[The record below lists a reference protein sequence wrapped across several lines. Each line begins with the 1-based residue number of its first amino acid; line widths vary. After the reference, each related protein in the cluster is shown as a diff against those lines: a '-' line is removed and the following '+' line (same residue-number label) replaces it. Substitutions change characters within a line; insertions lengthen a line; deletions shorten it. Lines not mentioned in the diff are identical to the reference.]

1 MQTNTRLK
9 SAPGGEKL
17 FLPENLVRDF
27 GPRSAISKRCVD
39 KLWNVL
45 RAGHPALAGWKLRF
59 GRILGTD
66 WQRSEKALHTCARKL
81 GIECDDFKPDVF
93 LFALQAYYAIL
104 LQLLVRRFP
113 ALAGFDLSEEPFSVN
128 LWAEDAELAGELKCL
143 SAAMEEYSPSQ
154 EEEKGVRSNLRA
166 PTEGWSRPEGGHRRE
181 ALVVAQIG
189 PDPFFHSSGDLLK
202 ALYQELFPRA
212 LRHRLGEYYTP
223 DWLARHVLD
232 QVGYSDGLT
241 QRLLDPACGSGTFL
255 LTAIGRIR
263 AARLS
268 SQSGNLPNSSKS
280 ELCKYILSHVA
291 GVDLNPLA
299 VMTARAN
306 YLIAIRDLLPPA
318 EAIEALEIPVYL
330 GDSIL
335 DIPPHAALH
344 KEKFDLVVG
353 NPPWIAWDNLPADY
367 REATK
372 PLWEHYGLF
381 SLSGN
386 EARHGGGKKDLSML
400 MLYAVADR
408 HLKSGGRLGFVITQ
422 TLFQTKGAGDG
433 FRRFRIGN
441 QGEWLKVERVDD
453 LVALRPFGDAAN
465 WTSTI
470 VIEKGRATQYPV
482 PYFKWSEKQVSATG
496 SVCATGSASADL
508 DLWQDV
514 HWQSQ
519 WHTNKKTCQI
529 GIGGSLSATSF
540 VACPI
545 DATRPGSPWFLQP
558 QDFSV
563 NMEELIGP
571 SDYIAHL
578 GANTGGAN
586 GVYWLELLGRADDGM
601 RVRNIPQK
609 GKTDVNLVEAVV
621 EPDLLYPLLR
631 WGDIARYAA
640 RTHGLL
646 KNDCATASLEAV
658 PLKPTGDSLLASKQW
673 HTRSGLYLLLA
684 QDCVARTGI
693 DEALMREKY
702 PRTLTYL
709 EHFES
714 QLCRRAAYR
723 RYQQGRPFYSMY
735 NVGPY
740 TTAPIKVVWRRMDR
754 RMNAAVA
761 TAVDSPLLGRRPV
774 IPQETCVMIAC
785 DSLEEA
791 HYLCAVLNSSLVNYI
806 VQSHSVQGG
815 KGFGTPSM
823 LTYLNLR
830 RFDPLNTVHAELANC
845 SEAAHREI
853 SPEIET
859 RINRL
864 VEELYGLDAE
874 KSFQ

>member
-1 MQTNTRLK
+1 M
-9 SAPGGEKL
+9 PD
-17 FLPENLVRDF
+17 NLVRDF
-27 GPRSAISKRCVD
+27 GPRSAISKRCVA
-39 KLWNVL
+39 KLLNIL

-66 WQRSEKALHTCARKL
+66 WQRSEKALHTCARKF
-81 GIECDDFKPDVF
+81 GIKCDDFKADVF
-93 LFALQAYYAIL
+93 LFALQTYYALL
-104 LQLLVRRFP
+104 LQLLVRQFP
-113 ALAGFDLSEEPFSVN
+113 RLARIDFSEEPFSMG
-128 LWAEDAELAGELKCL
+128 LWAEDAEMAGELKCL

-154 EEEKGVRSNLRA
+154 AEDDAS
-166 PTEGWSRPEGGHRRE
+166 
-181 ALVVAQIG
+181 
-189 PDPFFHSSGDLLK
+189 SSGDLLK

-223 DWLARHVLD
+223 DWLARHVFD
-232 QVGYSDGLT
+232 QLGFSGGSN

-255 LTAIGRIR
+255 LTAIAQIR

-268 SQSGNLPNSSKS
+268 SQNGGALPNSSRAD
-280 ELCKYILSHVA
+280 LCKHILSHVA
-291 GVDLNPLA
+291 GIDLNPLA

-306 YLIAIRDLLPPA
+306 YLIAIRDLLPPVNTV
-318 EAIEALEIPVYL
+318 EELEIPVYL

-335 DIPPHAALH
+335 DIPSHAALTR
-344 KEKFDLVVG
+344 EQFDFIVG

-433 FRRFRIGN
+433 FRRFRLGN
-441 QGEWLKVERVDD
+441 QGEWLNVERVDD
-453 LVALRPFGDAAN
+453 FVALRPFGDAAN

-470 VIEKGRATQYPV
+470 VLEKGRPTQYPV
-482 PYFKWSEKQVSATG
+482 PYFKWSGNLASATG
-496 SVCATGSASADL
+496 SVGATGSANAAGATGSASADL
-508 DLWQDV
+508 DLWQDL

-519 WHTNKKTCQI
+519 WHTNKKVCQI
-529 GIGGSLSATSF
+529 GIGGSLFATPFSAR
-540 VACPI
+540 PI
-545 DATRPGSPWFLQP
+545 DAARPGSPWFLQP
-558 QDFSV
+558 QGFSS
-563 NMEELIGP
+563 NMEDLIGP

-586 GVYWLELLGRADDGM
+586 GIYWLELLGRAGDGI

-609 GKTDVNLVEAVV
+609 GKTHVDLVEAVI

-631 WGDIARYAA
+631 WGDTARYAA
-640 RTHGLL
+640 RP
-646 KNDCATASLEAV
+646 NF
-658 PLKPTGDSLLASKQW
+658 
-673 HTRSGLYLLLA
+673 YLLLA

-693 DEALMREKY
+693 DAVLMREKY
-702 PRTLTYL
+702 PLTLAYL

-714 QLCRRAAYR
+714 QLCDRAAYR
-723 RYQQGRPFYSMY
+723 RYQHGHPFYSMY

-761 TAVDSPLLGRRPV
+761 TSVDDPLLGPRPV

-785 DSLEEA
+785 NSLEEA

-830 RFDPLNTVHAELANC
+830 RFDPLNTAHKELANC
-845 SEAAHREI
+845 SEAAHREMGA
-853 SPEIET
+853 EIEQ
-859 RINRL
+859 RVDRL
-864 VEELYGLDAE
+864 VLNLYRIDTDEIA
-874 KSFQ
+874 F

>member
-1 MQTNTRLK
+1 MQSNTLIK
-9 SAPGGEKL
+9 SAPGEEKSL
-17 FLPENLVRDF
+17 SPDNLARDF
-27 GPRSAISKRCVD
+27 GPRSTISKQCVV
-39 KLWNVL
+39 KLWNII
-45 RAGHPALAGWKLRF
+45 RAGHPSFASWKLRF

-66 WQRSEKALHTCARKL
+66 WRRSEKTLHACARKF
-81 GIECDDFKPDVF
+81 GVKCVDFQPDVF
-93 LFALQAYYAIL
+93 LFALQTYYALL

-113 ALAGFDLSEEPFSVN
+113 RLAKIDFSEEPFSVN
-128 LWAEDAELAGELKCL
+128 LWAEDAELAGELNCL
-143 SAAMEEYSPSQ
+143 SAAMEEYTPSQ
-154 EEEKGVRSNLRA
+154 AEEDAS
-166 PTEGWSRPEGGHRRE
+166 
-181 ALVVAQIG
+181 
-189 PDPFFHSSGDLLK
+189 SSGDLLK

-212 LRHRLGEYYTP
+212 LRHRLGEFYTP

-232 QVGYSDGLT
+232 QVGQSAQLN

-268 SQSGNLPNSSKS
+268 SQCDNLPDSSRAK
-280 ELCKYILSHVA
+280 LCRHILSHVA
-291 GVDLNPLA
+291 GIDLNPLA

-306 YLIAIRDLLPPA
+306 YLIAIHDLLPPA
-318 EAIEALEIPVYL
+318 DSAEPLEIPVYL

-344 KEKFDLVVG
+344 KEQFDLVVG
-353 NPPWIAWDNLPADY
+353 NPPWIAWDNLSADY
-367 REATK
+367 REDTK

-381 SLSGN
+381 SLTGN

-441 QGEWLKVERVDD
+441 QGEWLNVERVDD
-453 LVALRPFGDAAN
+453 LVALRPFGDASN
-465 WTSTI
+465 WTSTLI
-470 VIEKGRATQYPV
+470 LEKGRPTQYPV
-482 PYFKWSEKQVSATG
+482 PYFKWSEKRA
-496 SVCATGSASADL
+496 ASPFFARP
-508 DLWQDV
+508 V
-514 HWQSQ
+514 
-519 WHTNKKTCQI
+519 
-529 GIGGSLSATSF
+529 
-540 VACPI
+540 
-545 DATRPGSPWFLQP
+545 DAAKPTSPWFLQP
-558 QDFSV
+558 QGSSV
-563 NMEELIGP
+563 NMDDLIGP

-586 GVYWLELLGRADDGM
+586 GVYWLELLGRADDGI

-609 GKTDVNLVEAVV
+609 GKTDLDLVEAVI

-631 WGDIARYAA
+631 WRDMARYAA
-640 RTHGLL
+640 QP
-646 KNDCATASLEAV
+646 NY
-658 PLKPTGDSLLASKQW
+658 
-673 HTRSGLYLLLA
+673 YLLLA
-684 QDCVARTGI
+684 QDCAARTGI
-693 DEALMREKY
+693 DASLMQEKY
-702 PRTLTYL
+702 PRTLAYL
-709 EHFES
+709 QHFES

-723 RYQQGRPFYSMY
+723 RYQEGCPFYSMY

-754 RMNAAVA
+754 CMNAAVA
-761 TAVDSPLLGRRPV
+761 TSVDHPLLGLRPV

-806 VQSHSVQGG
+806 VQSHSVRGG

-830 RFDPLNTVHAELANC
+830 RFDPLNTVHQELANC
-845 SEAAHREI
+845 SESAHREFN
-853 SPEIET
+853 SEIET

-864 VEELYGLDAE
+864 VAELYG
-874 KSFQ
+874 FGTNGTTTFYM

>member
-1 MQTNTRLK
+1 MQSNTLSK
-9 SAPGGEKL
+9 SAPGREKSL
-17 FLPENLVRDF
+17 LPDNLARDF
-27 GPRSAISKRCVD
+27 GPRSAISKRCVA
-39 KLWNVL
+39 KLWNIL

-66 WQRSEKALHTCARKL
+66 WQRSEKALHACARKL
-81 GIECDDFKPDVF
+81 GIKCDDFQPDVF
-93 LFALQAYYAIL
+93 LFALQAYYALL

-113 ALAGFDLSEEPFSVN
+113 RLERIDFSEEPFSVG
-128 LWAEDAELAGELKCL
+128 LWADDAELAGELKCL
-143 SAAMEEYSPSQ
+143 SAAMQEYSPSQ
-154 EEEKGVRSNLRA
+154 AEEDAS
-166 PTEGWSRPEGGHRRE
+166 
-181 ALVVAQIG
+181 
-189 PDPFFHSSGDLLK
+189 SSGDLLK
-202 ALYQELFPRA
+202 VLYQELFPRA

-223 DWLARHVLD
+223 DWLTRHVLD
-232 QVGYSDGLT
+232 QVGYNGRLK

-263 AARLS
+263 AAWLS
-268 SQSGNLPNSSKS
+268 SQTGGLSNSSRA
-280 ELCKYILSHVA
+280 ELCRHILSHVA
-291 GVDLNPLA
+291 GIDLNPLA

-306 YLIAIRDLLPPA
+306 YLIAIHDLLPPVDSSDQ
-318 EAIEALEIPVYL
+318 LQIPVYL

-344 KEKFDLVVG
+344 KEQFDIVVG

-381 SLSGN
+381 SLSAS

-433 FRRFRIGN
+433 FRRFRLGN
-441 QGEWLKVERVDD
+441 EGEWLKVERVDD

-470 VIEKGRATQYPV
+470 VLEKGRATQYPV
-482 PYFKWSEKQVSATG
+482 PYFKWRMCPLPLGEGQG
-496 SVCATGSASADL
+496 EGGQNLIASRFLAR
-508 DLWQDV
+508 
-514 HWQSQ
+514 
-519 WHTNKKTCQI
+519 
-529 GIGGSLSATSF
+529 
-540 VACPI
+540 PI

-558 QDFSV
+558 QGFSV
-563 NMEELIGP
+563 NMEDLIGP
-571 SDYIAHL
+571 YSAHL

-586 GVYWLELLGRADDGM
+586 GVYWLELLGSADNGI

-609 GKTDVNLVEAVV
+609 GKSNVELMEAVI
-621 EPDLLYPLLR
+621 EPDLLYPLLS
-631 WGDIARYAA
+631 WGDVARYAM

-646 KNDCATASLEAV
+646 KNNCATASPEAV
-658 PLKPTGDSLLASKQW
+658 PLISTGNSLLAGKQW
-673 HTRSGLYLLLA
+673 HTHGLFLLLV
-684 QDCVARTGI
+684 QDCITRTGI
-693 DEALMREKY
+693 DEELMRKQY
-702 PRTLTYL
+702 PLTWQYL
-709 EHFES
+709 KRFEPCLS
-714 QLCRRAAYR
+714 KRAAYR
-723 RYQQGRPFYSMY
+723 RYQQGHPFYSMY

-761 TAVDSPLLGRRPV
+761 TTMDDPILGRKPL

-791 HYLCAVLNSSLVNYI
+791 HYLCAVLNSSPVNYI
-806 VQSHSVQGG
+806 VQSHSVRGG

-823 LTYLNLR
+823 LTYLNLQ
-830 RFDPLNTVHAELANC
+830 RFDPLNSVHKELAKC
-845 SEAAHREI
+845 SEVAHQEI
-853 SPEIET
+853 NSEIES

-864 VEELYGLDAE
+864 VQKLYGLDAE
-874 KSFQ
+874 KTFK